1 MYERF
6 VIDVYKRQ
14 VLVRPESIRCLVDAA
29 LQPDDQIVQARADIG
44 IPLVGGPARLDV
56 AGHKVGLGSYMGS
69 MKQNRI
75 LKDIFKASVFPL
87 RKIHLQARSFKS

>member
-1 MYERF
+1 
-6 VIDVYKRQ
+6 
-14 VLVRPESIRCLVDAA
+14 
-29 LQPDDQIVQARADIG
+29 
-44 IPLVGGPARLDV
+44 
-56 AGHKVGLGSYMGS
+56 